1 MANKAYIKK
10 LSSEEVV
17 IMDGDSIVAGMTS
30 SKSPDSKSD
39 LNGRVENKGNVRI
52 WAGEISNADL
62 TTAPFTVTST
72 GELKSTK
79 ANITGKISATSGN
92 IGGFTLNDND
102 LVCNNA
108 KFTID
113 GSNSTDSRKV
123 VLDTK
128 GYKLG
133 SYNFPLFVE
142 SYGQA
147 APLVDDFAGIY
158 INVGGSNDTI
168 FPATYPGILMKRGC
182 FVGFRVPTISISE
195 NMDLN
200 NNNNNYMSGMYLF
213 CQNEGKDITITLP
226 TRTTGAEQG
235 DVFTIVRNR
244 GGAVTIKAP
253 TDYVLISRQYG
264 TGDFVMTNAYQHIH
278 LVLDGNAWYIESSN

>member
-1 MANKAYIKK
+1 
-10 LSSEEVV
+10 
-17 IMDGDSIVAGMTS
+17 MDNGTIVAGMTS
-30 SKSPDSKSD
+30 SKNPNNKSD

-62 TTAPFTVTST
+62 TTAPFTVTSA

-182 FVGFRVPTISISE
+182 FVGFRVPTKSILKDT
-195 NMDLN
+195 DLN
-200 NNNNNYMSGMYLF
+200 NNNDYMSGMYLF
-213 CQNEGKDITITLP
+213 CQNEGSNITITLP
-226 TRTTGAEQG
+226 TKTTGAE
-235 DVFTIVRNR
+235 
-244 GGAVTIKAP
+244 
-253 TDYVLISRQYG
+253 
-264 TGDFVMTNAYQHIH
+264 
-278 LVLDGNAWYIESSN
+278 

>member
-1 MANKAYIKK
+1 
-10 LSSEEVV
+10 
-17 IMDGDSIVAGMTS
+17 MDGNRIVAGMTS
-30 SKSPDSKSD
+30 SKALEHSKLDSTI
-39 LNGRVENKGNVRI
+39 NKGNVRI

-123 VLDTK
+123 ILDTK

-147 APLVDDFAGIY
+147 LPLIDDFAGIY

-168 FPATYPGILMKRGC
+168 FPAIYPGILMKRGC
-182 FVGFRVPTISISE
+182 FVGFRVPTKSTFE
-195 NMDLN
+195 DKDLN
-200 NNNNNYMSGMYLF
+200 NNNDYMSGMYLF
-213 CQNEGKDITITLP
+213 CDNDGKDITITLP
-226 TRTTGAEQG
+226 TQTTGAE
-235 DVFTIVRNR
+235 
-244 GGAVTIKAP
+244 
-253 TDYVLISRQYG
+253 
-264 TGDFVMTNAYQHIH
+264 
-278 LVLDGNAWYIESSN
+278 